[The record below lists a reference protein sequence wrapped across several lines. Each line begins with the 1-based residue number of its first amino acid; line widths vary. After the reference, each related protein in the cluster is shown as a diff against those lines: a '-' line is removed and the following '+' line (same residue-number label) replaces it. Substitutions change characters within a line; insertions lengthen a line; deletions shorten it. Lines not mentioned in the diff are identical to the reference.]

1 MSFSSLTSQTLLI
14 LVPNPSFSL
23 RPLAPFLSL
32 SYTHG
37 GSLSLTHTHG
47 GCRLPLSWP
56 KPIFPTTIFHFLLK
70 SMPWRHLTR
79 DFRASHHHHC
89 YYSMPTALIWCQ
101 TCLGLCFWVCIS
113 ISGFGSLFVFG
124 FVCQMS
130 REHLTRSTSFAITIG
145 NTNTGGYWSLSS
157 FFVLIFFSLLVWFF
171 VCLGLSQFTDWVF
184 LCDIRIWWFF
194 IWVWNGV
201 WVWLFAELWV
211 FFDLGFVSKWF

>member
-1 MSFSSLTSQTLLI
+1 MSFLSLTSQTLLI

-89 YYSMPTALIWCQ
+89 YCSMPTALIWCQ
-101 TCLGLCFWVCIS
+101 MCLGLRFWVCIS
-113 ISGFGSLFVFG
+113 ISRFGSLFVCG

-130 REHLTRSTSFAITIG
+130 RERLTRPMSFA
-145 NTNTGGYWSLSS
+145 NTNGH
-157 FFVLIFFSLLVWFF
+157 
-171 VCLGLSQFTDWVF
+171 
-184 LCDIRIWWFF
+184 
-194 IWVWNGV
+194 
-201 WVWLFAELWV
+201 
-211 FFDLGFVSKWF
+211 